1 MYLVEKDV
9 KFFLV
14 PLAAVIESTS
24 EPKRKIVAAKED
36 TNLIKTHLW
45 RRIRIKKP

>member
-1 MYLVEKDV
+1 M

-14 PLAAVIESTS
+14 PLAAVEVEKSTS

-36 TNLIKTHLW
+36 TNLITTHFW
-45 RRIRIKKP
+45 RRIKKL

>member
-1 MYLVEKDV
+1 MSLVEKGV

-14 PLAAVIESTS
+14 PLATVIEVEKSTS

-36 TNLIKTHLW
+36 TKLTCGEE
-45 RRIRIKKP
+45 